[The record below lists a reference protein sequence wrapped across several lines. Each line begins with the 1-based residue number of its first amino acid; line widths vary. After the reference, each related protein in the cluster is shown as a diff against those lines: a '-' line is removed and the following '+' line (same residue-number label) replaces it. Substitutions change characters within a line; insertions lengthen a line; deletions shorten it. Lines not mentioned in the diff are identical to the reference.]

1 MKTFV
6 QQTLQFTEEKLTS
19 SPEDSHA
26 NHTHS
31 QASDSAKRM
40 SAICGQKCL
49 EQFEKFNHI
58 GSWAKMFSDLLIGQ
72 EGWYSTKCKLTW
84 KLKGT
89 KYNRTYFQLF
99 PSTLHTEETE
109 SGLLPTPRTLMPID
123 AQETIVI
130 GNRSIRQNGKEFGAN
145 LETLA
150 SRHLL
155 PTPMVSYGSV
165 AKENQIQGMNKVKN
179 GKRVQGLH
187 LQDLAFHKM
196 LPTPTARD
204 YKGDRKLTDGKNLT
218 ANGQEM
224 GMTLEQ
230 SARIIAGIPNATSKT
245 SQLSPQFVME
255 MMGFP
260 SDWTLLPFLN
270 GEPNQLKQEATQ

>member
-1 MKTFV
+1 
-6 QQTLQFTEEKLTS
+6 
-19 SPEDSHA
+19 
-26 NHTHS
+26 
-31 QASDSAKRM
+31 
-40 SAICGQKCL
+40 
-49 EQFEKFNHI
+49 
-58 GSWAKMFSDLLIGQ
+58 MFSALLIGQ
-72 EGWYSTKCKLTW
+72 EGWFSTKCKLTW

-99 PSTLHTEETE
+99 PSMLHTEETE

-123 AQETIVI
+123 AEETIVI

-155 PTPMVSYGSV
+155 PTPTTQEPMSECQVN
-165 AKENQIQGMNKVKN
+165 ENGRRITNN
-179 GKRVQGLH
+179 GKDSHSLNLGRMASMG
-187 LQDLAFHKM
+187 M
-196 LPTPTARD
+196 LPTPAASDHNARGNQPNWD
-204 YKGDRKLTDGKNLT
+204 GTDLVSTIHK
-218 ANGQEM
+218 
-224 GMTLEQ
+224 
-230 SARIIAGIPNATSKT
+230 ATNQPGKT

-260 SDWTLLPFLN
+260 NDWTLLPFLN